1 MERLLAA
8 APALA
13 RGARSSRRRA
23 RSSARGRRPARS
35 ATRTAP
41 RPHLLV
47 AAPRALARSLRGAFE
62 AVWARRRLR
71 IAALV
76 TLVCAPLLGGGWVWL
91 RHSPLVSVEHV
102 RLSGVSGRDAK
113 AIRSAL
119 LRASHGMST
128 LDVKQTALRAAV
140 AGFPIVREVH
150 ASASFPHTLHVAVV
164 EQPPVAVLVS
174 GGTRTAVAA
183 DGVVLGPALASSS
196 LPTMAA
202 SAAPPPGQ
210 RLGAGA
216 WQVQAATALG
226 AAPAALAR
234 EVQSAYS
241 GSKGL
246 TVVMQGDL
254 AVYFGDSSRARAKW
268 LALASVMSQEH
279 AAGVSYVDVRVPERA
294 AAGFG
299 SGVVPSGGSV
309 PSGASEGESSTHAS
323 DGSESGTEALATR
336 LREAGGEESMG
347 TERSSKP
354 WWQREPEAGPA
365 EGSAGPRESSSGEG

>member
-1 MERLLAA
+1 M
-8 APALA
+8 
-13 RGARSSRRRA
+13 
-23 RSSARGRRPARS
+23 
-35 ATRTAP
+35 
-41 RPHLLV
+41 
-47 AAPRALARSLRGAFE
+47 
-62 AVWARRRLR
+62 WARWRLR
-71 IAALV
+71 IATLV

-113 AIRSAL
+113 AISSAL
-119 LRASHGMST
+119 LRATHGMST

-150 ASASFPHTLHVAVV
+150 ASASFPHTLHVTVV
-164 EQPPVAVLVS
+164 EQPPVAMLVS

-183 DGVVLGPALASSS
+183 DGVVLGPALVSSA
-196 LPTMAA
+196 LPTVAA
-202 SAAPPPGQ
+202 STAPPAGQ

-216 WQVQAATALG
+216 WQVQAVTALG
-226 AAPAALAR
+226 AAPAALAK

-246 TVVMQGDL
+246 TVVMEGDL
-254 AVYFGDSSRARAKW
+254 PVYFGDSSRARAKW
-268 LALASVMSQEH
+268 LALASVISQEH

-294 AAGFG
+294 AAGFA

-309 PSGASEGESSTHAS
+309 SSSGSEGESSTHAS

-347 TERSSKP
+347 GERSSEP
-354 WWQREPEAGPA
+354 WWQREPQAGPA
-365 EGSAGPRESSSGEG
+365 EGSAGSRESGSGGG